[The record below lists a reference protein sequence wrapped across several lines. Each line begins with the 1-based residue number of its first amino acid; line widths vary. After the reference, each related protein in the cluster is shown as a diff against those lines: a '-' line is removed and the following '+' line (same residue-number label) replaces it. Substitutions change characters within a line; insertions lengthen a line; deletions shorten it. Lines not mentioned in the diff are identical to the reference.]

1 MKKQARRRKPVQE
14 SASKLEMTFWR
25 LWQIQAGSNWP
36 SPVKEYQ
43 FDSSRQWRIDFAWPF
58 YQVAVELEG
67 GVHQQ
72 GRHTRGSGFIADC
85 EKYNAAALQGWL
97 LLRYTGPD
105 LKKRPVQVITEVL
118 QALQTRCGKKQERA
132 SRVCEYLAQ
141 PDVLSSFPEPH
152 ASRLSHL
159 LHGL

>member
-14 SASKLEMTFWR
+14 SASKLELTFWR
-25 LWQIQAGSNWP
+25 LWQIQAGSKWP

-43 FDSSRQWRIDFAWPF
+43 FDSTRQWRIDFAWPR

-85 EKYNAAALQGWL
+85 EKYNAAAQQGWL

-105 LKKRPVQVITEVL
+105 LQRRPVQVIAEVL
-118 QALQTRCGKKQERA
+118 QALQTRCQTQAERGI
-132 SRVCEYLAQ
+132 RVCNYLDN
-141 PDVLSSFPEPH
+141 PDVLLSIPQPH
-152 ASRLSHL
+152 RLQLSRL